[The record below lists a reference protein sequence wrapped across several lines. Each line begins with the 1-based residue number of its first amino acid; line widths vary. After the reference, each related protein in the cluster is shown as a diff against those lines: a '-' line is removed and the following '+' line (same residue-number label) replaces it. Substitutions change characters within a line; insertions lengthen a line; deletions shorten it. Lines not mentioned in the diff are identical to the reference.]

1 MDEPDS
7 NRQAS
12 YPRQSVCGRCSR
24 PLDPSGWCPKCAKR
38 RALAWG
44 CGTMILVP
52 ALGFGACLMGFNV
65 SNGPSLF
72 FYQMGCF
79 LIPIG
84 LILGP
89 IIFATLRNG
98 RN

>member
-1 MDEPDS
+1 
-7 NRQAS
+7 
-12 YPRQSVCGRCSR
+12 
-24 PLDPSGWCPKCAKR
+24 
-38 RALAWG
+38 
-44 CGTMILVP
+44 MILVP